1 MAREIRRTDSQG
13 LIIGVLSELAL
24 EIIDDEIKLSNGK
37 TKKCKRIVAKDKKF
51 NNAISIE
58 TANGTF
64 AFPAPSFCSS
74 ITREGEESK
83 SFKSW
88 ETVVNEYKDKLHY
101 GENADRVALTVSYA
115 PQVSYNKQKDDVLVY
130 ANSFNTRYITRVDE
144 ETESSTDMS
153 TECIIKA
160 IRPEMRNEEET
171 GRKIV
176 DIMTVGY
183 GDTDTPLIGIVSSL
197 IIPENL
203 IDDFENTFEIGQ
215 TCKLDFE
222 LKSIKVGGSQTHQ
235 SHGFGRKAKVN
246 EGFSVTERV
255 VIGGDEPYNDS
266 DMETTQELAYTKAEI
281 KSLLKDFEIVK
292 KAKLEKGKENASN
305 SNNKPRGLGHR
316 ATVETPTANDSPF
329 DDVEIIDNEDDENPF
344 M

>member
-13 LIIGVLSELAL
+13 LIVGVLSELAL

-58 TANGTF
+58 TTNGTF
-64 AFPAPSFCSS
+64 SFPAPSFCSS

-83 SFKSW
+83 SFKFW

-115 PQVSYNKQKDDVLVY
+115 PQVSYNRQKDDVLVY

-183 GDTDTPLIGIVSSL
+183 GDADTPLIGIVSSL
-197 IIPENL
+197 IISENL
-203 IDDFENTFEIGQ
+203 VDDFENTFEIGQ

-222 LKSIKVGGSQTHQ
+222 LKKVRVGGSQAQQ

-266 DMETTQELAYTKAEI
+266 DMETTQELAYTKSEI

-305 SNNKPRGLGHR
+305 SNSKPRGLGHR
-316 ATVETPTANDSPF
+316 ATVETPIASDSPF
-329 DDVEIIDNEDDENPF
+329 DDVEIIDDEDDENPF

>member
-1 MAREIRRTDSQG
+1 MAREIRKTKSQG
-13 LIIGVLSELAL
+13 LIVGVLSELAL

-51 NNAISIE
+51 NSAISIE

-64 AFPAPSFCSS
+64 AFPAPHFCSS
-74 ITREGEESK
+74 ITKEGKESK

-115 PQVSYNKQKDDVLVY
+115 PQIRYNRQKDDVLVY
-130 ANSFNTRYITRVDE
+130 ANSFNPIYITRVNE
-144 ETESSTDMS
+144 KTESSTDMK

-160 IRPEMRNEEET
+160 IRPETRNEEET

-183 GDTDTPLIGIVSSL
+183 GDEDIPLIGIVSSL

-203 IDDFENTFEIGQ
+203 VDDFENTFEIGQ
-215 TCKLDFE
+215 TCELEFE
-222 LKSIKVGGSQTHQ
+222 LKSLRVGSGQLQKT
-235 SHGFGRKAKVN
+235 HGFGRKAKVN

-255 VIGGDEPYNDS
+255 VIGSDGAYNDS
-266 DMETTQELAYTKAEI
+266 NMETTQELAYTKAEI

-292 KAKLEKGKENASN
+292 KAKLEKGRKNASN
-305 SNNKPRGLGHR
+305 SNSKPRGLGHR
-316 ATVETPTANDSPF
+316 ATVETPTASDSPF
-329 DDVEIIDNEDDENPF
+329 DDVKIIDDEDDENPF